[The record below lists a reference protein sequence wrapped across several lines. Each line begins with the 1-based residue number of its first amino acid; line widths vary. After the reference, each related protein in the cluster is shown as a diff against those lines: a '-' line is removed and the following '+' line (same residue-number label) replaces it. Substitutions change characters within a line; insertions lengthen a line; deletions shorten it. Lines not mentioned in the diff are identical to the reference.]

1 MNKILVFRTDK
12 IGDFL
17 ISAPIFS
24 SLKRKFKNCK
34 IDIVCSNLNYDYV
47 KSFNIFNKV
56 FLYPDNFLN
65 KLSFYLTLN
74 TYDHI
79 LVLDGKKR
87 SIYTSIFKRSRN
99 KTLFTPSRSIKNLF
113 KYFFDNIYFIDYN
126 IPKINLIKNFL
137 LNINCDYNSIDI
149 NFLLDNENSKFLK
162 YKKLNYNYVI
172 LNFDEK
178 WIYKSYIKTYKNIEP
193 TSSQFI
199 SFLNNISKKNKIII
213 VNGYFGNTLLQELK
227 IKNYTKENKNIIMK
241 DKINIFELQ
250 FLIKHSDCLI
260 TCHGAPSHIASNY
273 NIKVIDI
280 VDNSEINFF
289 KSYNYH
295 FRNKV
300 QIIRDDFN
308 RLSKKIIE
316 NIL

>member
-1 MNKILVFRTDK
+1 MNKILVFRTDR

-17 ISAPIFS
+17 VSTPIFS
-24 SLKRKFKNCK
+24 AIKRKYKNCK
-34 IDIVCSNLNYDYV
+34 IDIVCSNFNYEYV
-47 KSFNIFNKV
+47 KSFNFFNKV
-56 FLYPDNFLN
+56 FLYPDNLLN
-65 KLSFYLTLN
+65 KLSFYFSLN
-74 TYDHI
+74 NYDHI

-87 SIYTSIFKRSRN
+87 SIYTSIFKRSIN
-99 KTLFTPSRSIKNLF
+99 KTLFTPSPSIKNLF
-113 KYFFDNIYFIDYN
+113 KFFFNNVYFIDYHL
-126 IPKINLIKNFL
+126 PKIDLIKNFL
-137 LNINCDYNSIDI
+137 SNINCDYNSIDI
-149 NFLLDNENSKFLK
+149 NFLSNFENSKFLK
-162 YKKLNYNYVI
+162 YKRLYSNYII

-199 SFLNNISKKNKIII
+199 SFLNSISKNNKIII
-213 VNGYFGNTLLQELK
+213 VNGYFENILLQELK
-227 IKNYTKENKNIIMK
+227 NKKYIKENKNIIMK

-260 TCHGAPSHIASNY
+260 SCHGAPSHIASNY

-280 VDNSEINFF
+280 IDNSEIKFF
-289 KSYNYH
+289 ESYNYH

-308 RLSKKIIE
+308 KLSKKIIE
-316 NIL
+316 NI

>member
-1 MNKILVFRTDK
+1 VNKILVFRTDR

-17 ISAPIFS
+17 VSAPIFS
-24 SLKRKFKNCK
+24 SLKRKYKNCK
-34 IDIVCSNLNYDYV
+34 VDIVCSNLNYDYI
-47 KSFNIFNKV
+47 KSFEFFNKV

-65 KLSFYLTLN
+65 KLSFYLNLN
-74 TYDHI
+74 NYDHI

-87 SIYTSIFKRSRN
+87 SIYTSIFKRSIN
-99 KTLFTPSRSIKNLF
+99 KTLFTPSTSIKNLF
-113 KYFFDNIYFIDYN
+113 KYFFNNVYFIDYN
-126 IPKINLIKNFL
+126 IPKINLINNYL
-137 LNINCDYNSIDI
+137 LNINCDFNSIDI
-149 NFLLDNENSKFLK
+149 NFLSNYENSKFLK
-162 YKKLNYNYVI
+162 YKRLNTNYII

-178 WIYKSYIKTYKNIEP
+178 WIYKSYIKSYKNIEP
-193 TSSQFI
+193 TSSQLI
-199 SFLNNISKKNKIII
+199 SFIKSISKNNKIII
-213 VNGYFGNTLLQELK
+213 VNGYFENALLQELK
-227 IKNYTKENKNIIMK
+227 FKDYIKKNKNIIIK

-250 FLIKHSDCLI
+250 FLIKYSDCLI

-280 VDNSEINFF
+280 IDNSEIKFF
-289 KSYNYH
+289 ESYNYH

-316 NIL
+316 NI

>member
-1 MNKILVFRTDK
+1 MNKILVFRTDR

-17 ISAPIFS
+17 VSAPIFS
-24 SLKRKFKNCK
+24 SLKRKYKNCK
-34 IDIVCSNLNYDYV
+34 VDIVCSNLNYDYI
-47 KSFNIFNKV
+47 KSFEFFNKV

-65 KLSFYLTLN
+65 KLSFYLNLN
-74 TYDHI
+74 NYDHI

-87 SIYTSIFKRSRN
+87 SIYTSIFKRSIN
-99 KTLFTPSRSIKNLF
+99 KTLFTPSTSIKNLF
-113 KYFFDNIYFIDYN
+113 KYFFNNVYFIDYN
-126 IPKINLIKNFL
+126 IPKINLINNYL
-137 LNINCDYNSIDI
+137 LNINCDFNSIDI
-149 NFLLDNENSKFLK
+149 NFLSNYENSKFLK
-162 YKKLNYNYVI
+162 YKRLNTNYII

-178 WIYKSYIKTYKNIEP
+178 WIYKSYIKSYKNIEP
-193 TSSQFI
+193 TSSQLI
-199 SFLNNISKKNKIII
+199 SFIKSISKNNKIII
-213 VNGYFGNTLLQELK
+213 VNGYFENALLQELK
-227 IKNYTKENKNIIMK
+227 FKDYIKKNKNIIIK

-250 FLIKHSDCLI
+250 FLIKYSDCLI

-280 VDNSEINFF
+280 IDNSEIKFF
-289 KSYNYH
+289 ESYNYH

-316 NIL
+316 NI

>member
-1 MNKILVFRTDK
+1 MNKILVFRTDR

-17 ISAPIFS
+17 VSTPIFS
-24 SLKRKFKNCK
+24 SLKRKYKNCK
-34 IDIVCSNLNYDYV
+34 IDIVCSNLNYNYI
-47 KSFNIFNKV
+47 KSFDFFNKV

-65 KLSFYLTLN
+65 KFSFYLSLN
-74 TYDHI
+74 NYDHI

-87 SIYTSIFKRSRN
+87 SIYNSIFKISSN
-99 KTLFTPSRSIKNLF
+99 KILFTPSPLIKNLF
-113 KYFFDNIYFIDYN
+113 KYFFKNVYFIDYK

-149 NFLLDNENSKFLK
+149 NFLSNFENSKFFK
-162 YKKLNYNYVI
+162 YKRLNSNYII

-199 SFLNNISKKNKIII
+199 SFLNSITKNNKIII
-213 VNGYFGNTLLQELK
+213 ANGYYENTLLQELK
-227 IKNYTKENKNIIMK
+227 TKNYIKENKNIIIK

-280 VDNSEINFF
+280 VDNSEIKFF

-295 FRNKV
+295 FRKKV
-300 QIIRDDFN
+300 EIIRNDFN

-316 NIL
+316 NI

>member
-1 MNKILVFRTDK
+1 MKNVLIFRTDR

-17 ISAPIFS
+17 ISTPIFS
-24 SLKRKFKNCK
+24 SLKRKFINCK
-34 IDIVCSNLNYDYV
+34 IDIVCSSLNYDYV
-47 KSFNIFNKV
+47 KSFNFFNKV
-56 FLYPDNFLN
+56 LLYPDNFF
-65 KLSFYLTLN
+65 KKISFYLSLSN
-74 TYDHI
+74 YDHI

-87 SIYTSIFKRSRN
+87 SIYNSIFKRSKA
-99 KTLFTPSRSIKNLF
+99 KTLFTPSSSIKRMF
-113 KYFFDNIYFIDYN
+113 KYFFNNVYFIDYN

-149 NFLLDNENSKFLK
+149 NFLSNYENSNFLK
-162 YKKLNYNYVI
+162 YKRLDFNYII

-199 SFLNNISKKNKIII
+199 SFLNSISKNNKIII
-213 VNGYFGNTLLQELK
+213 VNGYLENTFLQELK

>member
-1 MNKILVFRTDK
+1 MNKILVFRTDR

-17 ISAPIFS
+17 VSAPIFS
-24 SLKRKFKNCK
+24 SLKRKYKNCK
-34 IDIVCSNLNYDYV
+34 IDIVCSNLNYNYI
-47 KSFNIFNKV
+47 KSFDFFNKV

-65 KLSFYLTLN
+65 KFSFYLSLN
-74 TYDHI
+74 NYDHI

-87 SIYTSIFKRSRN
+87 SIYNSIFKISSN
-99 KTLFTPSRSIKNLF
+99 KILFTPSPLIKNLF
-113 KYFFDNIYFIDYN
+113 KYFFKNVYFIDYK
-126 IPKINLIKNFL
+126 IPKINLIKDFL
-137 LNINCDYNSIDI
+137 LNIDCDYNSLDI
-149 NFLLDNENSKFLK
+149 NFLSNFENSKFLK
-162 YKKLNYNYVI
+162 YKRLNSNYII

-199 SFLNNISKKNKIII
+199 SFLNSITKNNKIII
-213 VNGYFGNTLLQELK
+213 ANGYYENTLLQELK
-227 IKNYTKENKNIIMK
+227 TKNYIKENKNIIIK

-273 NIKVIDI
+273 GIKVIDI
-280 VDNSEINFF
+280 VDNSEIKFF

-316 NIL
+316 NIQ